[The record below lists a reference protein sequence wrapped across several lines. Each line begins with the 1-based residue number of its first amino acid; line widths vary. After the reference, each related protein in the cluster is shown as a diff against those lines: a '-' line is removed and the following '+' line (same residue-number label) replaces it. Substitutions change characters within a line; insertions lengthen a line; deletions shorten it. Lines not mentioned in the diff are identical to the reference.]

1 MSEPDCT
8 DVCEAVIPALKR
20 LGFKISDD
28 TDHTDVLEAL
38 SQCKL
43 VKREIENYPITFDNK
58 GLRDFIQDNFA
69 EENIDW
75 ISDVHLTDEMIEQF
89 TRHLEADISD
99 WLKDNWKDFT
109 ENRGIEMEMT
119 NYVILHWNSI
129 LDIALACDNEGDT
142 MVFDTSKDAKKY
154 AKESFAWNYKIVGI
168 GD

>member
-43 VKREIENYPITFDNK
+43 VKREIEVKEPIWSENYPITFDNK
-58 GLRDFIQDNFA
+58 GLRAFIQDNFS

-75 ISDVHLTDEMIEQF
+75 ISDVHPTDEMIEQF
-89 TRHLEADISD
+89 KRHLEADISD

-109 ENRGIEMEMT
+109 ENRG
-119 NYVILHWNSI
+119 
-129 LDIALACDNEGDT
+129 D
-142 MVFDTSKDAKKY
+142 
-154 AKESFAWNYKIVGI
+154 
-168 GD
+168 

>member
-109 ENRGIEMEMT
+109 ENRG
-119 NYVILHWNSI
+119 
-129 LDIALACDNEGDT
+129 D
-142 MVFDTSKDAKKY
+142 
-154 AKESFAWNYKIVGI
+154 
-168 GD
+168 